1 MTTLFSKK
9 DSMVLDTPVK
19 SEYDNLESASC
30 HSGPRAGIQRDNKLM
45 PKAFRFA
52 QSGRSMVEMLGVL
65 AVVGVLSIGGIMGY
79 SYGMD
84 KYRAN
89 ETINDVNLRAMDIMS
104 QLTQGGEPNLNAWE
118 TTTSGGYSISL
129 NSDEAPL
136 NYYIKVEKVPYDV
149 CHIISETMPET
160 VVIEVDNDTEQCAD
174 GENTMYFSY
183 AGFDAAKAGLNKTDD
198 ICETDTDCNE
208 CQICYDGLCANLVD
222 ETPCSKGMCENG
234 VCLKSGGEPE
244 FTQETCSVDAD
255 CGDVGCAGCNDG
267 VCSFNSLSCTKNG
280 QAGKCH
286 NGLCEVGACTTNK
299 DCKSNQYCRNTNAS
313 CTEEKGS
320 MCSELDFHKYTIS
333 YTDEDGND
341 KTETW
346 YVSNYN
352 MNWFNNKNAC
362 EALGRKMV
370 SDPNELIY
378 NWNGKTDTPSPN
390 NRLIALR
397 NAVGVDFN
405 IWTEKP
411 YPTNPSCTFYC
422 VRSNGSATAI
432 NRNVGNGHI

>member
-1 MTTLFSKK
+1 MIKRNNDICASIVCHSQTKMLS
-9 DSMVLDTPVK
+9 
-19 SEYDNLESASC
+19 SC
-30 HSGPRAGIQRDNKLM
+30 HSRAMTRESRKHECRIE
-45 PKAFRFA
+45 
-52 QSGRSMVEMLGVL
+52 SGRSMVEMLGVL
-65 AVVGVLSIGGIMGY
+65 AVIGVLSIGGIAGY

-118 TTTSGGYSISL
+118 NTTSGGYSISL

-183 AGFDAAKAGLNKTDD
+183 AGFDEAKAGLNKTDD

-244 FTQETCSVDAD
+244 FTQETCTGNTD
-255 CGDVGCAGCNDG
+255 CGDDGCAVCNEG
-267 VCSFNSLSCTKNG
+267 VCSFNGNSCTKNG
-280 QAGKCH
+280 QTGKCY
-286 NGLCEVGACTTNK
+286 NGLCEVGACTTND
-299 DCKSNQYCRNTNAS
+299 DCKSNQYCRNANTG
-313 CTEEKGS
+313 CTEGTPS

-333 YTDEDGND
+333 YTDEDGKD

-362 EALGRKMV
+362 EALGRKMI

-378 NWNGKTDTPSPN
+378 NWNGKSGNTPSPN

-397 NAVGVDFN
+397 NAVGVDFDT
-405 IWTEKP
+405 WTEKP
-411 YPTNPSCTFYC
+411 YPSSCACYG
-422 VRSNGSATAI
+422 VHSNGSALHL
-432 NRNVGNGHI
+432 NRNVGNGHIYGYYQLAVCH